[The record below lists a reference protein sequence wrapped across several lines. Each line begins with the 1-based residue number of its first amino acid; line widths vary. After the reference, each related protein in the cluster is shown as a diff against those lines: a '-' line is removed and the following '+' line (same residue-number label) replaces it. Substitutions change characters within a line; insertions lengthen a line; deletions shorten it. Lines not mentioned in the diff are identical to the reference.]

1 MHAAA
6 LLALLATAAADR
18 PLVVATRPADATSSL
33 PVLPTAGRARVAA
46 YSGSTAAQ
54 RRTEVWQQMKKPF
67 LKGRRHDQKLALRHV
82 RDTSRAVR
90 EAARAVNGAKRQLAE
105 ARRYSSEARGAADPT
120 YAQPK
125 GAASSNPEPNQ
136 GEALAQA

>member
-105 ARRYSSEARGAADPT
+105 ARRYSSEAREQRLQPT
-120 YAQPK
+120 PSLREQL
-125 GAASSNPEPNQ
+125 
-136 GEALAQA
+136 ALPLSLTREKL